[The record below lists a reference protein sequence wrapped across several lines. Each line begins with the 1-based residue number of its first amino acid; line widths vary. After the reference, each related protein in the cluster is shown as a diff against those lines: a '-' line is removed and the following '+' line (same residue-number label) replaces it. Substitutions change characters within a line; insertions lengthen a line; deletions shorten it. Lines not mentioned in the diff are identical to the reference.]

1 VTSQAYLGA
10 IGRTRT
16 TTVHVTARRGA
27 LVPVPVYTSVDA
39 TANPALAEQLRDG
52 ALNVVRL
59 DRGELLRI
67 AVAIVYHDP
76 AARVLVLVLCE
87 AHRHRELDE
96 RIRVLEQLRDDP
108 AEVPAYAKDF
118 AVVFGGP
125 GLRAYLDHRPRGD
138 ARPDETD
145 PFEPGPA
152 IGDEPETGA
161 YAAYAAEPDPDAD
174 PDPEFDGGAEV
185 SGPLFDIEPAID
197 GEAALHG
204 SLFDREG
211 VDEGDA
217 ILDPA
222 PRARGRRT
230 PAGGAFDVDLEAD
243 LVIDAEPAFDA
254 EPVSDAEAAINAR
267 PGFAAPADFAVIN
280 ARPGFA
286 APADFAAAPAAGVA
300 RPPGGPA
307 AGPGPHDLP
316 GGTEA
321 EDPESSA
328 GGDPAVVAEAA
339 GDEPAIDTEAAIEAE
354 SDTGSDGD
362 GDPDRDG
369 NPGGDPDEIELHAQ
383 DSAGHGDVHDGGD
396 DDDRPGDARSG
407 DDPLTTEVTELPV
420 EPGEILPAA
429 DWYLDDSG
437 VHVALAVDES
447 LARALAGPLDVR
459 LVLHRAVT
467 APVIAVVLGD
477 PDALRAAEPGRF
489 AIAVLDVA
497 GERDRSVLRALSRR
511 FELTAVLGTGGRAIR
526 RCRLTAPLAD
536 NAGYVVRAADDHLR
550 GIATYGEP
558 DFARA
563 RDAVLD
569 PAFDSAFDLLGISH
583 PDRGELRADRLAQ
596 IATATQLRRALAI
609 ARHFTLPVREDY
621 LVCTRGFPLS
631 HWHQLR
637 RDAVAQAVMWG
648 LWMGPELA
656 QIAVSE
662 GLARSRRDL
671 IVRLARGFDVLRH
684 DRHVFD
690 LDADATADN
699 AAAIAEQARALGVE
713 LRARKPNDSGA
724 IASDA
729 TPEASGSIMA
739 PLPQRAPPEAR
750 GGAPGR
756 APGGARGGTPG
767 GAPGGPPGRSPGGP
781 PGGPPGRSIDELL
794 AVLEDGAAGRGG
806 RSPRVAAALELCDRG
821 DPRAAQPVIAA
832 ALKMSRGEAVSVLA
846 RAVKLGPA
854 AHSALIDGLASS
866 KAYLRHGCALA
877 LALGRSDKATQA
889 VIGLLRSEPTELWQ
903 EIARAIGEIGTP
915 ALVWLVRDIGQHGA
929 AADER
934 IALAMAHVAAR
945 GDGPALTTMAAADS
959 IVSPIAARA
968 VELLSTIS
976 GDRDGAGPGAGADRD
991 GSVNHAFSRQFF
1003 EALDRDA
1010 AVATAAEV
1018 VARDTPRAVVES

>member
-1 VTSQAYLGA
+1 MTSQAYLGA
-10 IGRTRT
+10 IGRTLM
-16 TTVHVTARRGA
+16 TTVHVTVRRGA

-39 TANPALAEQLRDG
+39 AANPALAEQLRDG
-52 ALNVVRL
+52 SLNVVRL

-67 AVAIVYHDP
+67 AVPVLYHDP
-76 AARVLVLVLCE
+76 AAQVLVLVLCE

-108 AEVPAYAKDF
+108 TEVPAYAKDF

-125 GLRAYLDHRPRGD
+125 GLRAYLAHRPRGD
-138 ARPDETD
+138 ALPYDAD

-161 YAAYAAEPDPDAD
+161 YAAYDADSDPDSDSDSDPNSAPDFDAD
-174 PDPEFDGGAEV
+174 SDPGFDSRSGSAPTPAVDGDAEV
-185 SGPLFDIEPAID
+185 SGPLFDIEPAVD

-204 SLFDREG
+204 PLFDIEVANEDEEDED
-211 VDEGDA
+211 VDEDDA
-217 ILDPA
+217 ILNPA
-222 PRARGRRT
+222 RRVRSRT
-230 PAGGAFDVDLEAD
+230 PAGAAFEADLVPD

-254 EPVSDAEAAINAR
+254 EPLIDAEAAIHAR
-267 PGFAAPADFAVIN
+267 PGFAAPV
-280 ARPGFA
+280 
-286 APADFAAAPAAGVA
+286 APAAAPAGGVERTTAGRA
-300 RPPGGPA
+300 T
-307 AGPGPHDLP
+307 GPGAAR
-316 GGTEA
+316 GAAEA

-328 GGDPAVVAEAA
+328 GGDPAADEAT
-339 GDEPAIDTEAAIEAE
+339 GGEPAIDTEGNAEGDADPDGEAE
-354 SDTGSDGD
+354 
-362 GDPDRDG
+362 
-369 NPGGDPDEIELHAQ
+369 IEVHAR
-383 DSAGHGDVHDGGD
+383 AGHGDEPGDDGRARSDDGGPD
-396 DDDRPGDARSG
+396 DVRSG
-407 DDPLTTEVTELPV
+407 DDPLTIQVTELPV
-420 EPGEILPAA
+420 EPGEVLPAT
-429 DWYLDDSG
+429 DWDLDDAG
-437 VHVALAVDES
+437 VHLALAVDEP

-467 APVIAVVLGD
+467 APVIAVVLGA

-497 GERDRSVLRALSRR
+497 SERDRSVLRALGRR

-563 RDAVLD
+563 CDAVLD
-569 PAFDSAFDLLGISH
+569 PDFDLLGISH

-596 IATATQLRRALAI
+596 IATAAQLRRALAI

-637 RDAVAQAVMWG
+637 RDAVARAVMWG

-662 GLARSRRDL
+662 GFARSRRDL

-684 DRHVFD
+684 DRHAYD

-739 PLPQRAPPEAR
+739 PLPQGAPPGLS
-750 GGAPGR
+750 GG
-756 APGGARGGTPG
+756 
-767 GAPGGPPGRSPGGP
+767 SPGA
-781 PGGPPGRSIDELL
+781 PPGRSIDELL
-794 AVLEDGAAGRGG
+794 AVLEDGAAGRGA

-821 DPRAAQPVIAA
+821 DPRAAKPVIAA

-846 RAVKLGPA
+846 RSVKLGSA
-854 AHSALIDGLASS
+854 AHPALIEGLASS

-877 LALGRSDKATQA
+877 LALGRSDEATQA

-915 ALVWLVRDIGQHGA
+915 ALVRLVRDIGQHGA
-929 AADER
+929 ATDER
-934 IALAMAHVAAR
+934 IALAMAHIAAR
-945 GDGPALTTMAAADS
+945 SDGPALTIMAAADS

-976 GDRDGAGPGAGADRD
+976 GSGDRDGAGPDAGTDRD
-991 GSVNHAFSRQFF
+991 ASVNHAFSRQFF

-1010 AVATAAEV
+1010 AVATTSEV
-1018 VARDTPRAVVES
+1018 VARGTPPAVVES